1 MHLSPMLTRALPC
14 LPLPRASVF
23 VIGVSS
29 GVIENFAYVRL
40 RECGGEGT
48 VMGVSRLFSS
58 LTGVPMFWF
67 SGEWAGRQPATD
79 GRRYSS
85 KESAVYRCKAE
96 QHGG

>member
-1 MHLSPMLTRALPC
+1 
-14 LPLPRASVF
+14 VF

-67 SGEWAGRQPATD
+67 SGT
-79 GRRYSS
+79 YT
-85 KESAVYRCKAE
+85 
-96 QHGG
+96 